1 MNHFS
6 FNHFCRSPWYGVEP
20 DLPRAIEACARAG
33 FDMFAPDCLS
43 LAAWQAQGRTVEALA
58 RHMRDAGLAPGP
70 LAACA
75 MIDGSQQA
83 LDQLAG
89 AARMAEL
96 LGTALLQVNVT
107 GPDAATRTAAVE
119 TACERI
125 AVMGDYRLALEFMPI
140 SGLATLAE
148 TLEIVARVGENRAGA
163 LVDIWHLSHDPGGW
177 DALAGAPLSAIAYVE
192 IDDALPPVGADLM
205 TEMVERRTYAGEGVL
220 EAGRFAELLAAR
232 GYAGP
237 VSVEILSR
245 ELLAEPVEHFAA
257 KALRTSR
264 ALFPPPDSGKWTNCA

>member
-1 MNHFS
+1 MIRFS

-43 LAAWQAQGRTVEALA
+43 LATWQAQGRTVETLA
-58 RHMRDAGLAPGP
+58 RHMRDAAIAPGP

-75 MIDGSQQA
+75 MIDGSAQA

-96 LGTALLQVNVT
+96 LGTAVLQINVT
-107 GPDAATRTAAVE
+107 GPDAPARTAAVE
-119 TACERI
+119 AACERI
-125 AVMGDYRLALEFMPI
+125 AAMGDYRLALEFMPL

-148 TLEIVARVGENRAGA
+148 TLEIVARVGEDRAGA

-177 DALAGAPLSAIAYVE
+177 DALVGAALSAIAYIEV
-192 IDDALPPVGADLM
+192 DDALPSAGADLM
-205 TEMVERRTYAGEGVL
+205 TEMVERRTYPGEGVL
-220 EAGRFAELLAAR
+220 EAGRFAGLLAAR

-245 ELLAEPVEHFAA
+245 ELLAEPVEDFAA

-264 ALFPPPDSGKWTNCA
+264 ALFASA